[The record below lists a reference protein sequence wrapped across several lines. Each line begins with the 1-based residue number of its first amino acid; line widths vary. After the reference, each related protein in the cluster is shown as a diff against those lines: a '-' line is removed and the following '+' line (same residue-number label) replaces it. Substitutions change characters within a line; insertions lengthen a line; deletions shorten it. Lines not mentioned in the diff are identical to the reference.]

1 MKLIKYIYQVQIVII
16 RYWNKFIPSPIRKVL
31 ASTELTIT
39 ICLIMVVAIGYL
51 IVYNSNFPYLT
62 YGINNP
68 EAKGNMLSIY
78 LSICGGLTVLY
89 GLFLNHKKLNEQTRQ
104 NDIAF
109 TSNNDKRFG
118 EAIGYLNSN
127 NIGIAIGG
135 VYTLY
140 QLAKEEKRYT
150 PIVANIFVEMLP
162 NLAKTKKKEIYDIIV
177 EKLFSDTFKNI
188 EITFKGLEFENL
200 TLQTAKSIQFERC
213 TFLDIELVNGNNLTF
228 TKCTFNNVLLENIN
242 NIIIEKCKID
252 YLILQNMYPI
262 EGLMINCCD
271 INRCIVNC
279 NGTLS
284 YAFFEDNIIT
294 SFLEIKAKLFD
305 DVNVSNNKKIKVCS
319 ENPQNINIIGDKSK
333 PALVSFTQYEG
344 WRIYYL
350 ES

>member
-1 MKLIKYIYQVQIVII
+1 MKLTKYIYQAQTAII
-16 RYWNKFIPSPIRKVL
+16 RFWNKFIPSSIKKGL
-31 ASTELTIT
+31 ASHELTIA
-39 ICLIMVVAIGYL
+39 ICLFMVVPIGYL
-51 IVYNSNFPYLT
+51 VVYNSNLPYLT

-68 EAKGNMLSIY
+68 EAKGKMLSIY

-118 EAIGYLNSN
+118 EAIGYLNSE

-162 NLAKTKKKEIYDIIV
+162 NLAKTNKKEIYNIIV
-177 EKLFSDTFKNI
+177 EKLFSDIFKSI
-188 EITFKGLEFENL
+188 EITFKGLEFVNL
-200 TLQTAKSIQFERC
+200 TLRVTKSKQFERC
-213 TFLDIELVNGNNLTF
+213 KFLDIELDEGKSLTF
-228 TKCTFNNVLLENIN
+228 TKCTFNNVLLENLN
-242 NIIIEKCKID
+242 DIIIENCNID
-252 YLILQNMYPI
+252 NLILQNMYSI
-262 EGLMINCCD
+262 KGLMINCCE
-271 INRCIVNC
+271 INQCIVNC

-294 SFLEIKAKLFD
+294 SHLEIKAKLFD
-305 DVNVSNNKKIKVCS
+305 DVNVSNNNKIKLCS
-319 ENPQNINIIGDKSK
+319 ENPQNVNIIGDNSK
-333 PALVSFTQYEG
+333 PILVSTTQFKE
-344 WRIYYL
+344 WRIYYR

>member
-1 MKLIKYIYQVQIVII
+1 MKLTKYIYQVQIAIK
-16 RYWNKFIPSPIRKVL
+16 RHWNKFIPSSIKKGL
-31 ASTELTIT
+31 ASIKLTIA
-39 ICLIMVVAIGYL
+39 ICLFMVIPIGYL
-51 IVYNSNFPYLT
+51 VVYNSNLPYLT

-68 EAKGNMLSIY
+68 EAKGKMLSIY

-118 EAIGYLNSN
+118 EAIGYLNSE

-150 PIVANIFVEMLP
+150 PIVANIFVEMLSHLV
-162 NLAKTKKKEIYDIIV
+162 NTDQKKVYDIII
-177 EKLFSDTFKNI
+177 EKLFSDVFNDI
-188 EITFKGLEFENL
+188 EITFKGLEFNNL
-200 TLQTAKSIQFERC
+200 NLQSAFSKRFERC
-213 TFLDIELVNGNNLTF
+213 SFIDVELDKGRGLTF
-228 TKCTFNNVLLENIN
+228 IRCAFNNVLLGDIN
-242 NIIIEKCKID
+242 GVIIEKCKID

-284 YAFFEDNIIT
+284 NAVFDNNTII
-294 SFLEIKAKLFD
+294 SNLEIKAKLFN
-305 DVNVSNNKKIKVCS
+305 DVNVSNDDKINVCS
-319 ENPQNINIIGDKSK
+319 ENPQNINIVGDKSK
-333 PALVSFTQYEG
+333 QILISSTQYEG
-344 WRIYYL
+344 WRIYYP